1 MQKDMNTLYLYYEEY
16 KFNSNNMNIESES
29 KHDMRTPVAI
39 GIVAVAVIILGGWY
53 YYQKGTPAPHIPA
66 RNNLENKMI
75 TVRLDPLNGSGQMG
89 TAFLRQKDKVEYLDI
104 NVLNAPANDLQP
116 AHIHR
121 GKCPNPDEVIYS
133 LNASQKGVSGTLL
146 DTSLEQI
153 LDKLPLAINIHTS
166 SYESEIYTACGDILE
181 VGVVPER

>member
-1 MQKDMNTLYLYYEEY
+1 
-16 KFNSNNMNIESES
+16 MNIESES
-29 KHDMRTPVAI
+29 KRDMGMPVAI
-39 GIVAVAVIILGGWY
+39 GIVAVAVIILGAWY
-53 YYQKGTPAPHIPA
+53 YYQKNASVSETPV
-66 RNNLENKMI
+66 RNELENKMI
-75 TVRLDPLNGSGQMG
+75 RVRLDPLNGSGQMG
-89 TAFLRQKDKVEYLDI
+89 TAFLRQKDKMVYVDI
-104 NVLNAPANDLQP
+104 NVLGAPATGLQP